1 MQTDLLIFVIVKA
14 LLELA
19 CFFLFGQAVVYLIAG
34 KGRDRNRIYQV
45 FRVLTGP
52 MTRFARF
59 VTPKVIVDRH
69 IPYLAFLLI
78 LWAWMFLVFWLLP
91 ELCESGAIDCKPLIE
106 RNSQAW
112 SASGSREGASG
123 CDPVL
128 GCQSGHPSVM
138 AGRNG

>member
-1 MQTDLLIFVIVKA
+1 MQTDLLIIVIVKA

-19 CFFLFGQAVVYLIAG
+19 GFFLFGQGAVYLIAG

-52 MTRFARF
+52 MTRLARF
-59 VTPKVIVDRH
+59 VTPNAIADRH

-91 ELCESGAIDCKPLIE
+91 ELCESGAIDCKPLTE
-106 RNSQAW
+106 RNSQA
-112 SASGSREGASG
+112 
-123 CDPVL
+123 
-128 GCQSGHPSVM
+128 
-138 AGRNG
+138 